1 MADTSTLRKTYA
13 TAFVLDRG
21 KLSRIMNILEQR
33 MSEIGVSS
41 VPVLALKL
49 QNSKEL
55 SLHSVQEVLALDN
68 AVKNPIVQL
77 EIKVSSAKTSAGHVS
92 VHYTIG
98 IAGRTSQS
106 LLPGRIQNGR
116 LRPLPR
122 SRNKCSG
129 VYNQL
134 DLSIC
139 CWRAPFRLEP
149 GGAADRNFRRWY
161 GLPWS
166 VQPSFH

>member
-41 VPVLALKL
+41 VPVFALKL
-49 QNSKEL
+49 QNGKEL

-68 AVKNPIVQL
+68 AVKNPIVQM
-77 EIKVSSAKTSAGHVS
+77 EIKFPPPKHPPVMSQSI
-92 VHYTIG
+92 TIG
-98 IAGRTSQS
+98 IASRTSQS

-122 SRNKCSG
+122 SRSKCSG
-129 VYNQL
+129 VFNQL

-139 CWRAPFRLEP
+139 CWRASFRLEP

>member
-41 VPVLALKL
+41 VPVFALKL
-49 QNSKEL
+49 QNGKEL

-68 AVKNPIVQL
+68 AVKNPIVQM

-92 VHYTIG
+92 VHY
-98 IAGRTSQS
+98 
-106 LLPGRIQNGR
+106 
-116 LRPLPR
+116 
-122 SRNKCSG
+122 
-129 VYNQL
+129 
-134 DLSIC
+134 
-139 CWRAPFRLEP
+139 
-149 GGAADRNFRRWY
+149 DRNRKSNVSIVVTGPNTKWATETFAEIEEQVQRSFQPT
-161 GLPWS
+161 GFIDMLLESPIS
-166 VQPSFH
+166 VGTWWCC